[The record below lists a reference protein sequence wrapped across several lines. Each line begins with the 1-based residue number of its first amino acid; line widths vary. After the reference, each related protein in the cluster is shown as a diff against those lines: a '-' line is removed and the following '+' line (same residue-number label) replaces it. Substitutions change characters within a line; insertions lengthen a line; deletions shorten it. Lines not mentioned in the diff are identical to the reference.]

1 MTHHVSIAIP
11 LLAECLTLTKL
22 ISQRLKLVTSSKN
35 TLLTIIFR
43 PLQKTPNMDFIEGI
57 GEQYLKRKAFAV
69 PQQAENLVKK
79 QLSSATDTKKQVEQ
93 ASTLA
98 SEEKDQ
104 EIAKLR
110 KQLAETKLD
119 RGKAIGEAK
128 ASKSEKIKSTPGA
141 RGSASKSDSRTST
154 TSPFETNHSGTKG
167 KEEARL
173 KKGLVPLSIDALPVS
188 KSAKD
193 TKGSEA
199 GRGRRSSVSTATAT
213 EPHRK
218 TSSIKGGGS
227 SSKPGNE
234 KGGLRGLE
242 ALGALPDKA
251 KDHKAAAAAEA
262 SERGSSRSTTR
273 ASSHGGLSTSRAS
286 EIGSECGSTR
296 AVVAPRPPLPPP
308 MHQLS
313 PRREAVY
320 AEEIRHYE
328 REEPEMYIVEVEEE
342 EETPR
347 RKKSV
352 RRRGGGGDPGIVE
365 VSSSKGRTVYRV
377 T

>member
-1 MTHHVSIAIP
+1 
-11 LLAECLTLTKL
+11 
-22 ISQRLKLVTSSKN
+22 
-35 TLLTIIFR
+35 
-43 PLQKTPNMDFIEGI
+43 MDFIEGV

-79 QLSSATDTKKQVEQ
+79 KFSSATDTKKQAEQ

-98 SEEKDQ
+98 PEEKDQ

-119 RGKAIGEAK
+119 KGKAIGEAK
-128 ASKSEKIKSTPGA
+128 ASKSEKSKAAPRA

-154 TSPFETNHSGTKG
+154 TSPFETNHSRTRG

-173 KKGLVPLSIDALPVS
+173 KKGLVPLSIDALPAS
-188 KSAKD
+188 KGAGD

-199 GRGRRSSVSTATAT
+199 GRGRRSSASTATAA
-213 EPHRK
+213 EPRRK

-227 SSKPGNE
+227 SAKPGNG
-234 KGGLRGLE
+234 KGGLRGME

-251 KDHKAAAAAEA
+251 KSHKAAAAAEA
-262 SERGSSRSTTR
+262 SERGSSRSTIR
-273 ASSHGGLSTSRAS
+273 ASSHGGVSTSRAS
-286 EIGSECGSTR
+286 EIGSERGSTR
-296 AVVAPRPPLPPP
+296 AVVAPRPPPPP
-308 MHQLS
+308 MHQMA
-313 PRREAVY
+313 PRREPVY
-320 AEEIRHYE
+320 AEKIRHYE
-328 REEPEMYIVEVEEE
+328 REEPEMYVVEVEEE
-342 EETPR
+342 QEAPR

-352 RRRGGGGDPGIVE
+352 RRRGDGGDPDIVE